1 MPHGRGK
8 WRGRGKC
15 GRPKTPRI
23 ISSPP
28 PVSQLSPS
36 SLSGSRTGLEPIK
49 MFYDEYEVLRL
60 VDYMRLDQEQAGNMM
75 GVSRG
80 TVWRLLQSAR
90 KKLVSV
96 LVEGRELQ
104 IVKGEHTETVNLK
117 HPNRRS

>member
-1 MPHGRGK
+1 
-8 WRGRGKC
+8 
-15 GRPKTPRI
+15 
-23 ISSPP
+23 
-28 PVSQLSPS
+28 
-36 SLSGSRTGLEPIK
+36 

-104 IVKGEHTETVNLK
+104 IVKGEHTETEI
-117 HPNRRS
+117 